1 MLTTPMLEPHAQRW
15 LRARGNAPY
24 GPAAHTPA
32 QTAQALREH
41 APARRNPALQRPQ
54 GRDVHLWH
62 IDLRDM
68 GTDAVN
74 LLDAA
79 ELARAQRFVYAHD
92 WRRYVAAHAWLRRVL
107 GAYLGI
113 APQHLRFDADAHGK
127 PMLAHRHANGDAAL
141 RFNMSHSKDIAL
153 IAVTSGPE
161 VGVDIEAL
169 RDDLPGPDLAAG
181 VLSAGELDELA
192 RCAPQDHPAVFV
204 GCWTRK
210 EACLKALGVGL
221 GLEPRALDVG
231 LQAQRM
237 TLQLGS
243 GEPAVDL
250 APLSCPPG
258 YAAALAVVGGFAGVA
273 RQDAALVWEG
283 MS

>member
-1 MLTTPMLEPHAQRW
+1 MLLTPSIEHHARTRTRVRVNVPYVPAILAASAVTAARAPH
-15 LRARGNAPY
+15 L
-24 GPAAHTPA
+24 
-32 QTAQALREH
+32 AL
-41 APARRNPALQRPQ
+41 PQ
-54 GRDVHLWH
+54 GRDVHVWH

-250 APLSCPPG
+250 APLPCPPG

>member
-1 MLTTPMLEPHAQRW
+1 MLLTPSIEHHARTRTRVRVNVPYVPAI
-15 LRARGNAPY
+15 LAAGAVTAARAS
-24 GPAAHTPA
+24 HLT
-32 QTAQALREH
+32 L
-41 APARRNPALQRPQ
+41 PQ
-54 GRDVHLWH
+54 GRDVHVWH

-92 WRRYVAAHAWLRRVL
+92 WRRYVAGHAWLRRVL

-127 PMLAHRHANGDAAL
+127 PMLAHRHTNGDAAL

-181 VLSAGELDELA
+181 VLSAGELGELA

-237 TLQLGS
+237 TLHLDS

-250 APLSCPPG
+250 APLPCPPG
-258 YAAALAVVGGFAGVA
+258 YAAALAVVGGFGDVA
-273 RQDAALVWEG
+273 RQDTALVWEG

>member
-24 GPAAHTPA
+24 GPAAHAPA
-32 QTAQALREH
+32 QTAQALRE
-41 APARRNPALQRPQ
+41 RVSDSRNPALQRPQ
-54 GRDVHLWH
+54 GRDVHMWH

-79 ELARAQRFVYAHD
+79 EIARAQRFVYAHD

-107 GAYLGI
+107 GAYLGM
-113 APQHLRFDADAHGK
+113 APQHLRFDAGAHGK
-127 PMLAHRHANGDAAL
+127 PALAHQHMNGDAPL

-153 IAVTSGPE
+153 IAITSGLE

-192 RCAPQDHPAVFV
+192 RCASQDHTAAFV

-210 EACLKALGVGL
+210 EDCLKALGVGL
-221 GLEPRALDVG
+221 GLEPRALSVG

-237 TLQLGS
+237 TLQLGG
-243 GEPAVDL
+243 GEASVDL
-250 APLSCPPG
+250 TPLPCPAG
-258 YAAALAVVGGFAGVA
+258 YAAALAVVGGFAHIA
-273 RQDAALVWEG
+273 RQDTALVWEG

>member
-1 MLTTPMLEPHAQRW
+1 MLLTPSIEHHARTRTRVRVNVPYVPAILAARAVTAARAPH
-15 LRARGNAPY
+15 L
-24 GPAAHTPA
+24 
-32 QTAQALREH
+32 AL
-41 APARRNPALQRPQ
+41 PQ

-250 APLSCPPG
+250 APLPCPPG